1 MFCSTYY
8 VFIFI
13 VCTNMPKQI
22 PGRRKLTDSDKLN
35 FWFWYKG
42 ESVFWG
48 AVRKREK
55 ETVREKE
62 KEQSG
67 RRPQTAM
74 LYEQGLG
81 MPACIWLQWLVCGLG

>member
-1 MFCSTYY
+1 M
-8 VFIFI
+8 
-13 VCTNMPKQI
+13 
-22 PGRRKLTDSDKLN
+22 
-35 FWFWYKG
+35 
-42 ESVFWG
+42 FWG

-81 MPACIWLQWLVCGLG
+81 MPACI